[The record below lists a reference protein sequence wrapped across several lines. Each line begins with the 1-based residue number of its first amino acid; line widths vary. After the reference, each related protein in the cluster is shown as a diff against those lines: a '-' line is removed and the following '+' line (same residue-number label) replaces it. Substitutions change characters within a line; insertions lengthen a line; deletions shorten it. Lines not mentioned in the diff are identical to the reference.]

1 MNKNIIEVLRGQ
13 CRYHANFMVVW
24 FLFTCVSVYFGYAIL
39 SAIGGAFTW
48 RHGNKCYGAYKTAC
62 LLSDSTVI
70 KVNGDESEI
79 NISGLIRKAEDEEN
93 GRNDS

>member
-1 MNKNIIEVLRGQ
+1 MNKSIVEVLRGQ
-13 CRYHANFMVVW
+13 CRYHANFMMVW
-24 FLFTCVSVYFGYAIL
+24 FLFTCITIYYGYPL
-39 SAIGGAFTW
+39 FSAICGAFTW

-62 LLSDSTVI
+62 LLSSGTLI

-79 NISGLIRKAEDEEN
+79 RINRLEGKAEEKEN

>member
-13 CRYHANFMVVW
+13 CRYHASFMVVW
-24 FLFTCVSVYFGYAIL
+24 CMLTCVSVYYGYAIL

-48 RHGNKCYGAYKTAC
+48 RHGNKCYGAYRTAC

-70 KVNGDESEI
+70 KVSDDESEI
-79 NISGLIRKAEDEEN
+79 NISGLIRKVEEKEN
-93 GRNDS
+93 GRNNS